1 MRIDELSDVTEI
13 YTLPNRAVYSAK
25 SKRYGEVILKLNSS
39 LSSIAS
45 EYHML
50 KTVGGRYGCRV
61 YEFDSENGILLE
73 EKIIPGTVLR
83 KVADV
88 DVRIQK
94 FAEVFR
100 KIHKEAS
107 GDYDYPTYFEWIKKA
122 HAFVEK
128 IEQRKIII
136 EQIKRAEEICGKLF
150 DKYTE
155 RMVLHGDLH
164 HDNMLLSEEGNYK
177 IIDAKGVLG
186 PQIFDIPRFIL
197 NELDEKS
204 GTEGKEYILNVIEK
218 ISRLLSYPIEDLK
231 DLFFMETALACAWC
245 LESSDEPDW
254 QAMRTAEEIIQFP
267 VGIK

>member
-1 MRIDELSDVTEI
+1 MYELSDVTEI
-13 YTLPNRAVYSAK
+13 YALPKRAVYSAK
-25 SKRYGEVILKLNSS
+25 STRYGEVILKMNRS

-61 YEFDSENGILLE
+61 YEFDSENGLLLE
-73 EKIIPGTVLR
+73 EKITPGTVLR
-83 KVADV
+83 KEADV
-88 DVRIQK
+88 NVRIQK
-94 FAEVFR
+94 FAEVFQN
-100 KIHKEAS
+100 IHKEMS
-107 GDYDYPTYFEWIKKA
+107 GDYHYSTYFEWIKNA
-122 HAFVEK
+122 RASIEK
-128 IEQRKIII
+128 IEQGEIII
-136 EQIKRAEEICGKLF
+136 EQIKRAEEICGDLF
-150 DKYTE
+150 DKYAE
-155 RMVLHGDLH
+155 RVVLHGDLH

-218 ISRLLSYPIEDLK
+218 ISRLLSYPTTDLK

-245 LESSDEPDW
+245 LESGDEPDW